1 MGNPRMVQSRH
12 KTSLTAMA
20 DGNSSE
26 VPVVDQT
33 TIYLSCH
40 QHTLLTICP
49 LNGWKL
55 YDPETT
61 LSMIT
66 AEKEDESISSL
77 PHIAAS
83 PNIAPSVEIQ

>member
-1 MGNPRMVQSRH
+1 M
-12 KTSLTAMA
+12 TAMA

-33 TIYLSCH
+33 TIYMSCH
-40 QHTLLTICP
+40 QHTVLRICP
-49 LNGWKL
+49 LTGWGL

-61 LSMIT
+61 MSMIT

-77 PHIAAS
+77 SHIAAS
-83 PNIAPSVEIQ
+83 PNIAQSVEIQ